1 MGGTGL
7 LTDAFGIRN
16 PNRLRNFM
24 DMTAQPE
31 YLPAFIEKMTAHD
44 LPRVAIDT
52 FAHYYRQLVSGA
64 TGLIPDDAIDPVDMD
79 EIADARRLQEFDPK
93 GRQALAQTVMIVL
106 NGGLG
111 TSMGLQ
117 GPKSLL
123 QVKDGKSFLA
133 IILEQA
139 ARMEIGLVF
148 MNSFNTHNNT
158 MAAVEALA
166 PQRRPHYF
174 LQHKYPKVLRQS
186 LAPAHWPPDPGLE
199 WNPPG
204 HGDIYTALQTSGLLE
219 KLTAEGMTYAL
230 IANADNLGATMDLSL
245 LGYFATHGFPMMMEV
260 ARRTPADTKG
270 GHLARRKDG
279 RLLLRE
285 IAQCPK
291 ADLQRFQDIDRYRFF
306 NTNSIWLNLH
316 ALRDRIRE
324 NPVIHLPLI
333 LNPKTVD
340 PRDKTSPA
348 VYPDRNRHGVGH
360 QPVRARPRR

>member
-1 MGGTGL
+1 
-7 LTDAFGIRN
+7 
-16 PNRLRNFM
+16 
-24 DMTAQPE
+24 
-31 YLPAFIEKMTAHD
+31 
-44 LPRVAIDT
+44 
-52 FAHYYRQLVSGA
+52 
-64 TGLIPDDAIDPVDMD
+64 
-79 EIADARRLQEFDPK
+79 
-93 GRQALAQTVMIVL
+93 
-106 NGGLG
+106 
-111 TSMGLQ
+111 
-117 GPKSLL
+117 
-123 QVKDGKSFLA
+123 
-133 IILEQA
+133 
-139 ARMEIGLVF
+139 
-148 MNSFNTHNNT
+148 
-158 MAAVEALA
+158 
-166 PQRRPHYF
+166 
-174 LQHKYPKVLRQS
+174 
-186 LAPAHWPPDPGLE
+186 LE

-219 KLTAEGMTYAL
+219 KLTAEGMTYAF

-348 VYPDRNRHGVGH
+348 VYQIETAMGSAISLFGKASAVNVPMQRFSPVKKTSDLLALRSDGYAFATDGTLTLSPERTTGRIQIQLDNRFYGKIDDFERHFAKGIPSLIHCERLEIEGDVYFEKEIAIRGCVRIRNPHDKPATIPAGTIIDGDLTF
-360 QPVRARPRR
+360 